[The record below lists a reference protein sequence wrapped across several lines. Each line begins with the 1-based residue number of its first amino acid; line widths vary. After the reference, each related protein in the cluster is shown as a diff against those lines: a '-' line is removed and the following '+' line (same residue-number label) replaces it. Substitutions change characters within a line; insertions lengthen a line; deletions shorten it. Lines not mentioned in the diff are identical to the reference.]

1 MGTWSKPPN
10 KSPWEKG
17 KQPPDIDELLSN
29 LQDKFK
35 IGLPKKGGVILIIII
50 AIVIWFGTGI
60 FIVDPEEQ
68 AVIKRFGEVTNVV
81 GPGPHYHFPSPIE
94 TVQIAPVTEVRRLEI
109 GFRTIQVGPP
119 AKYRRVLKESL
130 MLTGDENIV
139 DAELIVQ
146 YKIKDAAS
154 YLFNFVEPVLTVREA
169 AEASLRTVIGKHKI
183 DEALTSGKF
192 LIQEE
197 TKDLLQSILDK
208 YGSGVLVVAVQ
219 LQDVSPPKQVRAAFK
234 DVASAK
240 EDKNRM
246 INQAEGYRNDI
257 IPKARGEAQAMIS
270 EAEGFR
276 EARVSRAE
284 GEVARFNAM
293 LVEYKKAKVVTRKRL
308 YLETMEEILPNINK
322 YIIPG
327 GDGGNLLNLLNLN
340 NKGGN

>member
-1 MGTWSKPPN
+1 MQTKRVIIG
-10 KSPWEKG
+10 
-17 KQPPDIDELLSN
+17 
-29 LQDKFK
+29 DKEVSIPVLGIFPMIG
-35 IGLPKKGGVILIIII
+35 IGLVFWLLT
-50 AIVIWFGTGI
+50 GTY
-60 FIVDPEEQ
+60 
-68 AVIKRFGEVTNVV
+68 VV
-81 GPGPHYHFPSPIE
+81 GPDEVGVVQTFGKHTRVTQSGLNYHLPYPIE
-94 TVQIAPVTEVRRLEI
+94 TVQTPKVTEVKRVEI
-109 GFRTIQVGPP
+109 GFRTMGNNQ
-119 AKYRRVLKESL
+119 YRTIEKESL

-183 DEALTSGKF
+183 DEALTTGKF
-192 LIQEE
+192 MIQEE

-208 YGSGVLVVAVQ
+208 YGTGVLVVAVQ

-246 INQAEGYRNDI
+246 INQAEGYRNDV

-284 GEVARFNAM
+284 GEVAKFNAM
-293 LVEYKKAKVVTRKRL
+293 LVEYKKGKEVTRKRM
-308 YLETMEEILPNINK
+308 YPEPMEEILPNIEK
-322 YIIPG
+322 YIVPD
-327 GDGGNLLNLLNLN
+327 GDGSNLLNLLNLN
-340 NKGGN
+340 AQGGVK

>member
-1 MGTWSKPPN
+1 MQTKRVIIG
-10 KSPWEKG
+10 
-17 KQPPDIDELLSN
+17 
-29 LQDKFK
+29 DKEVSIPVLGIFPMIG
-35 IGLPKKGGVILIIII
+35 IGLVFWLLT
-50 AIVIWFGTGI
+50 GTY
-60 FIVDPEEQ
+60 
-68 AVIKRFGEVTNVV
+68 VV
-81 GPGPHYHFPSPIE
+81 GPDEVGVVQTFGKHTRVTQSGLNYHLPYPIE
-94 TVQIAPVTEVRRLEI
+94 TVQTPKVTEVKRVEI
-109 GFRTIQVGPP
+109 GFRTMGNNQ
-119 AKYRRVLKESL
+119 YRTIEKESL

-154 YLFNFVEPVLTVREA
+154 YLFNFIMPVLTVREA

-208 YGSGVLVVAVQ
+208 YGTGVLVVAVQ

-284 GEVARFNAM
+284 GEVAKFNAM